1 MRNDL
6 IIGLDIGSSHVRAV
20 AGKLNGGKL
29 DIIATGKSST
39 TGFLMHG
46 DIVNIHKTSAA
57 ISDAIS
63 QIESVIG
70 SKNKDFYFSSNLS
83 GSHINVQPFSISKL
97 RKNPNEAVSEK
108 EIFDLNEEAKK
119 SIGEKHPCVLHR
131 LPIGF
136 TVGNL
141 PETMEPVGQ
150 IGPKIQGD
158 YMVVTA
164 SFDKFE
170 LFKKSLRA
178 AESEHIKGGN
188 LYFSPLATSSTVLS
202 AEEKQ
207 EGVALVDIGSGT
219 TEISV
224 YVNKR
229 LTHAT
234 VLNWGGD
241 RITEDIKIGL
251 DVSGEHA
258 EALKVRFG
266 SALHKEIDIHEIV
279 MIPGIAGRKPIPV
292 SVKNLAIIIEERAKE
307 LAAIVLA
314 EISKVTNPETLRG
327 GIVLVGG
334 GAQLPDIS
342 ELFQR
347 STDID
352 TRVGIPNAGSNQ
364 FTIAEEIKDPSYA
377 TAIGLVQVYFDQ
389 VADVESESELVDAL
403 ESSPEATRFDG
414 PSGGSSTKPPG
425 IKNIFNRI
433 VDTLMGGN
441 EEVGEY

>member
-20 AGKLNGGKL
+20 AGKLNEGKL
-29 DIIATGKSST
+29 EIIATGKSST
-39 TGFLMHG
+39 IGYLLNG
-46 DIVNIHKTSAA
+46 DIVNINKTSSA
-57 ISDAIS
+57 ISEAIS
-63 QIESVIG
+63 QIESVITG
-70 SKNKDFYFSSNLS
+70 KNKDYFFSSNLS

-97 RKNPNEAVSEK
+97 RKNPNDAVSEK

-119 SIGEKHPCVLHR
+119 AIAEKHPCVMHR

-150 IGPKIQGD
+150 IGSKIQGD

-202 AEEKQ
+202 AEEKK

-234 VLNWGGD
+234 VLSWGGD

-251 DVSGEHA
+251 EVSADHA

-307 LAAIVLA
+307 LAAIVLT

-352 TRVGIPNAGSNQ
+352 TRVGIPNAHSNQ
-364 FTIAEEIKDPSYA
+364 SSIAEEIQDPSYA
-377 TAIGLVQVYFDQ
+377 TSIGLVQVYFDQ
-389 VADVESESELVDAL
+389 VADVEAEGELVETMD
-403 ESSPEATRFDG
+403 SGSDG
-414 PSGGSSTKPPG
+414 TQYAGPTGGASKPPG
-425 IKNIFNRI
+425 VKNIFNRI
-433 VDTLMGGN
+433 VDTLMGGS